1 MVKTKRHSAM
11 VKRCY
16 RVLFAVTYVGLYVI
30 LRDEEQLERYYGSC
44 IEYIS
49 EKNILVFFQTQCI
62 MLIGSSVLIDKF
74 KSLLVINVVSLDMM
88 SCWWYIPSLC
98 LLLLVFLNVSSIIS
112 MMNKVE
118 YIPITQWTDYS
129 VASKQEHRNFQQM
142 TLLSSCV

>member
-1 MVKTKRHSAM
+1 M

-88 SCWWYIPSLC
+88 SC
-98 LLLLVFLNVSSIIS
+98 
-112 MMNKVE
+112 
-118 YIPITQWTDYS
+118 
-129 VASKQEHRNFQQM
+129 
-142 TLLSSCV
+142 